1 MDFLKDFP
9 KRMKSAGRYA
19 VLMNNSFFKTT
30 WKQYGIETTDEQVN
44 WIFTVLLFLMES
56 SLREENCTIDDIAEF
71 IGTVNDRYYK
81 NKYSYDD
88 LNELADFIVNVVLSN
103 SGSAMYFKSYDYEN
117 KEYTDIHI
125 NYIGNRIVYL
135 DNGIRRTSYYLT
147 EDGYNMILSTMEL
160 ENNLKLTVHEML
172 FKLHLERADY
182 GRAVNDIKNVFD
194 QLRIQTQ
201 KIQEAMA
208 RIRQNALAYS
218 VEEYREIMEENIHT
232 IEETRQKFKAHK
244 EMVQKR
250 VLEFEEQEIDVKT
263 LSKEDEDSL
272 KHLKEIES
280 YLIRALDEHQKILN
294 EHMDLK
300 SLYDM
305 ELENYSNMTMVQRF
319 HFRSELYDK
328 VLKDACLL
336 ENMEEFFQPLFWKQM
351 PKIYNVGKAFEMQK
365 RFRKTITEDET
376 QELGFDEEEYREERE
391 RLVRERLEKY
401 KGSLKLILEQVME
414 QGSTSLV
421 FLKENVFF
429 EKKEKLFPSL
439 EIFREIMIELL
450 SAGELDI
457 PRLKKERREFLM
469 ETPQNFQLNEM
480 VLDIIEENHWNQV
493 KKIHISRSEQG
504 EMVCFEQVKNEQG
517 EYKNIRCSNVT
528 LWYET

>member
-1 MDFLKDFP
+1 MDFLNDFP
-9 KRMKSAGRYA
+9 RRMKSLGRYA
-19 VLMNNSFFKTT
+19 ILMNNSFQKTT
-30 WKQYGIETTDEQVN
+30 WKQYGIETMDEQMN
-44 WIFTVLLFLMES
+44 WIFTVLLFLMEY

-71 IGTVNDRYYK
+71 IGTVNDTYYK
-81 NKYSYDD
+81 KSYSYED
-88 LNELADFIVNVVLSN
+88 LNQLADFIVNVILSN
-103 SGSAMYFKSYDYEN
+103 SGSAMYFKAYDYQQ

-125 NYIGNRIVYL
+125 NYIANKIVYL
-135 DNGIRRTSYYLT
+135 ENGIRRTSYYLT

-182 GRAVNDIKNVFD
+182 GRAVNDIKNIFD

-218 VEEYREIMEENIHT
+218 VEEYREIIEENIHT
-232 IEETRQKFKAHK
+232 IEETRKKFKAHK
-244 EMVQKR
+244 EVVENRVQ
-250 VLEFEEQEIDVKT
+250 EFEQENIDIKT
-263 LSKEDEDSL
+263 LSEKDKENL
-272 KHLKEIES
+272 NHLKEIES
-280 YLIRALDEHQKILN
+280 YLIRSIDEHQRILN

-300 SLYDM
+300 SLYDI

-319 HFRSELYDK
+319 HFRSDLYDK
-328 VLKDACLL
+328 VLADASLL
-336 ENMEEFFQPLFWKQM
+336 EHMEEFFQPLFKNQV

-365 RFRKTITEDET
+365 RLRKNVSEDET
-376 QELGFDEEEYREERE
+376 QELGFDEEEYQAEQE
-391 RLVRERLEKY
+391 RLLKERLDKY
-401 KGSLKLILEQVME
+401 KISLSLILGEMIEKGNTSLISLKEEI
-414 QGSTSLV
+414 
-421 FLKENVFF
+421 FLKR
-429 EKKEKLFPSL
+429 KEELFPSL

-457 PRLKKERREFLM
+457 RELKKERREFLM
-469 ETPQNFQLNEM
+469 ETPENFQLNEM
-480 VLDIIEENHWNQV
+480 VLDIIEEKQWNDV
-493 KKIHISRSEQG
+493 KKIYISRSEQG
-504 EMVCFEQVKNEQG
+504 EMVCFEQVKNGQG